1 MKKIIRAANRALSY
15 LQQHLNSYLDR
26 ANLIE
31 EIALVAIEESPDVL
45 VDKLNLNEA
54 ELDRIHEVLKK
65 ALGK

>member
-1 MKKIIRAANRALSY
+1 MKKIILATNLALSY
-15 LQQHLNSYLDR
+15 LQQHLNGYLDR

-31 EIALVAIEESPDVL
+31 EIALVANVL

-54 ELDRIHEVLKK
+54 ELDRIHEALKK

>member
-1 MKKIIRAANRALSY
+1 MKKIIRATNRALSY
-15 LQQHLNSYLDR
+15 LQQHLNGYLDR

-31 EIALVAIEESPDVL
+31 EIALVANVL

-54 ELDRIHEVLKK
+54 ELDRIHEALKK

>member
-1 MKKIIRAANRALSY
+1 MKKIIRATNRALSY
-15 LQQHLNSYLDR
+15 LQQHLNEYLDR

>member
-1 MKKIIRAANRALSY
+1 MKKIIRATNRALSY
-15 LQQHLNSYLDR
+15 LQQHLNGYLDS